1 MMSNNELAEDL
12 VLFILGETGGQLR
25 GATRLQKIAFL
36 IVMETGVKGI
46 EFEPSEYG
54 PYSRDI
60 ANAVKE
66 LEKRGLIVVR
76 HEVVPESDKGYREVY
91 ELASRDA
98 AKHAKERL
106 FGWHVIRRGIARD
119 IVWLWKD
126 APLIALIEYVYR
138 KYPEYAA
145 KSLIKDK
152 VEDLVKALSR
162 MYSL

>member
-1 MMSNNELAEDL
+1 M
-12 VLFILGETGGQLR
+12 
-25 GATRLQKIAFL
+25 
-36 IVMETGVKGI
+36 
-46 EFEPSEYG
+46 
-54 PYSRDI
+54 
-60 ANAVKE
+60 
-66 LEKRGLIVVR
+66 
-76 HEVVPESDKGYREVY
+76 
-91 ELASRDA
+91 ASRDA

-106 FGWHVIRRGIARD
+106 FGWHVIRRGGIARD